1 MGRPVEFIHSEVID
15 KAVDAFWRDGYE
27 AISAN
32 ELADAMGVAKSS
44 LYNSYGSKK
53 GVLLHA
59 IEHYS
64 GELSEHVRS
73 LGRAGNLASSLRE
86 LIIDMTV
93 EPASEHGC
101 LLVNMT
107 TELGARDQE
116 VRECVQEG
124 FSTVQKSFAV
134 LLKAAQKEGLLN
146 DDLDPQSYAL
156 SLVTGIA
163 GIRVLAKSGFTRKQL
178 SPFVDLLLSKLK

>member
-1 MGRPVEFIHSEVID
+1 MGRPVEFIHTEVID

-27 AISAN
+27 AISSN

-64 GELSEHVRS
+64 GDVSEYVRS
-73 LGRAGNLASSLRE
+73 LGSAQDLAACVRE
-86 LIIDMTV
+86 FIIDMTA
-93 EPASEHGC
+93 EPAREHGC
-101 LLVNMT
+101 LLVNMA

-116 VRECVQEG
+116 IRERVQEG
-124 FSTVQKSFAV
+124 FSTVQKSFAA
-134 LLKAAQKEGLLN
+134 LLKVAQKEGLLSAE
-146 DDLDPQSYAL
+146 LDPQSYAL

-178 SPFVDLLLSKLK
+178 SPFIDLLLSKLK